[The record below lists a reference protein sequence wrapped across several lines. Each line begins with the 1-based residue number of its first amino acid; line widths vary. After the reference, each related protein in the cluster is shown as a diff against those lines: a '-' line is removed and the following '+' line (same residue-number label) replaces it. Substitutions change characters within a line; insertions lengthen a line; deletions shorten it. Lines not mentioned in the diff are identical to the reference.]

1 MTFAQ
6 RSALVVSV
14 ALSLAACQTAE
25 PSIRMEPGSAALVT
39 RMHPDIRGPFSADYI
54 QVIVK
59 GTSAAAIEQGC
70 RGQMRVKSEYRTSLQ
85 LVLRSNDIEFGQG
98 TSRREVAK
106 KAQEHR
112 VERDCAALAS
122 RLNTPGGY
130 ENLFLER
137 LR

>member
-1 MTFAQ
+1 MTFAR
-6 RSALVVSV
+6 RSALIVSA

-25 PSIRMEPGSAALVT
+25 PSIRMERASAALVS

-54 QVIVK
+54 HIIVK
-59 GTSAAAIEQGC
+59 GTSAAAVEQGC
-70 RGQMRVKSEYRTSLQ
+70 RGHMRVRSEYRTSLQ

-106 KAQEHR
+106 KVQEHR